1 MTTPAPASTPRA
13 FLQRS
18 LAALGRF
25 ALARGPCVDFSRP
38 REMLYSCPSHHADLA
53 VSILVQ
59 TAHISARRLSSSS
72 CSTARIE
79 IVRPRG
85 HGQRIHRRHLW
96 SLGPVSGERNVAD
109 GRRKPTVLSQRF
121 RSAIRP
127 IEASKAAVCYVH
139 NTSTPAVRC
148 GVSHCGDH
156 HETMRG
162 WSWAPMG
169 CRPCGLR
176 SSQFFTQLRTQR
188 AQLDCVPL

>member
-1 MTTPAPASTPRA
+1 MSH
-13 FLQRS
+13 
-18 LAALGRF
+18 
-25 ALARGPCVDFSRP
+25 SR
-38 REMLYSCPSHHADLA
+38 PSHHADLS

-127 IEASKAAVCYVH
+127 IEASKAAVCYVR
-139 NTSTPAVRC
+139 NTSIPAGRNAQLRSFPEAFANASCPAPCGPSQSVAVREESARCGPFDALTPAFARP
-148 GVSHCGDH
+148 
-156 HETMRG
+156 EL
-162 WSWAPMG
+162 
-169 CRPCGLR
+169 CRRRLPISPPRPWRR
-176 SSQFFTQLRTQR
+176 SCR
-188 AQLDCVPL
+188 